1 LIPLFDA
8 LSRMLLAS
16 AWVALTGAFL
26 WGIASVL
33 LSPCHLAGIPLV
45 IGFLSEQKELSRG
58 RAVSLAALFAL
69 GILITIALIGLITG
83 LLGRILGDLGR
94 ITKYLTSGL
103 LVLVGLYLLGLFP
116 LAIGGLSCAQRI
128 RQRGLGAAL
137 LLGLVFGVALG
148 PCSFAFLAPVI
159 GIAFQAASTGAALP
173 AGLFAAYA
181 AGHCLVIVLAG
192 SSMQLVRRSLRW
204 NESSKGAVI
213 VKRICGL
220 LVIAIAVYLLFK

>member
-1 LIPLFDA
+1 
-8 LSRMLLAS
+8 MLLAS
-16 AWVALTGAFL
+16 AWVALVGAFL

-69 GILITIALIGLITG
+69 GVLITIALIGLVTG
-83 LLGRILGDLGR
+83 LLGRILGDLGGF
-94 ITKYLTSGL
+94 TKYLTSGL

-116 LAIGGLSCAQRI
+116 LAIGGLPFAQRI

-159 GIAFQAASTGAALP
+159 GIAFQAAPNGVALP

-220 LVIAIAVYLLFK
+220 LVIAIAVYLFLK